1 MSLTKESGKK
11 EKWKVLASSS
21 CHRVK
26 HTEVNLYRVSLK
38 GSELENGWMAT
49 ISKDNSS
56 MAFSKARE
64 HLSVKRDSG
73 PILATGNKAK
83 WMAKV
88 SATGKIGLSI
98 KEHGATVL
106 KRVPASWATLTV
118 QSTLATLQ
126 TIIPTEEVRK
136 FLLTVV
142 FIRGSSLM
150 ANSMG

>member
-73 PILATGNKAK
+73 PILATGNKVK
-83 WMAKV
+83 WMGKV
-88 SATGKIGLSI
+88 FANGKIGLSI
-98 KEHGATVL
+98 RVHGATVW
-106 KRVPASWATLTV
+106 KRVPASWATLMV
-118 QSTLATLQ
+118 QSTQATLQ
-126 TIIPTEEVRK
+126 TIIPTEEVKK
-136 FLLTVV
+136 FLSTVV
-142 FIRGSSLM
+142 FIREIFLM

>member
-1 MSLTKESGKK
+1 MFLTKESGKK
-11 EKWKVLASSS
+11 EKWKVSASSS

-26 HTEVNLYRVSLK
+26 HTGVILYKVSLK
-38 GSELENGWMAT
+38 DSGLENGWMAT
-49 ISKDNSS
+49 ISKDNSL
-56 MAFSKARE
+56 MAFSKAKE

-73 PILATGNKAK
+73 PTLASGNKAK
-83 WMAKV
+83 WMGKV
-88 SATGKIGLSI
+88 FANGKIGLSI
-98 KEHGATVL
+98 RVHGATVW
-106 KRVPASWATLTV
+106 KRVPASWATLMA

-136 FLLTVV
+136 FLSTVV

>member
-11 EKWKVLASSS
+11 EKWKVSASSS
-21 CHRVK
+21 CHRVN
-26 HTEVNLYRVSLK
+26 HTEVNLYKVSLK

-73 PILATGNKAK
+73 PTLATGNKAK
-83 WMAKV
+83 WMGKV
-88 SATGKIGLSI
+88 FANGKIGLSI
-98 KEHGATVL
+98 RVHGATVW

-118 QSTLATLQ
+118 QFTQATLQ